1 MPDPLLSRL
10 APEALPEDFRRM
22 REASIE
28 VAGDG
33 VRLEVFGQH
42 PAIYRFYQATFY
54 GTIFEGRNGDM
65 VVDRKWKELIRLKLS
80 LTNGCFV
87 CNAHNVP
94 GALAAGYSQAQIDAM
109 GDSESPLFSAQEQA
123 VLQLGELFTIRET
136 DPLLTPELYAKLA
149 AHFTDAEVLELG
161 FVAAILSGWTK
172 LIFAFD
178 LITREC
184 SIDDAARKATPSQT
198 HLKAA
203 EPVSN

>member
-1 MPDPLLSRL
+1 MPDPLLHRL

-22 REASIE
+22 REASID

-54 GTIFEGRNGDM
+54 GTVFEGREGDM

-94 GALAAGYSQAQIDAM
+94 GALAAGYTQEQIDAM
-109 GDSESPLFSAQEQA
+109 GDSASPLFTAQEQA
-123 VLQLGELFTIRET
+123 VLALGDLFAIRET
-136 DPLLTPELYAKLA
+136 DPLLTPALYARLA
-149 AHFTDAEVLELG
+149 AYFSDAEILELG
-161 FVAAILSGWTK
+161 FVATILSGWTK

-178 LITREC
+178 LVTREC
-184 SIDDAARKATPSQT
+184 AIDDASRKATPSQT
-198 HLKAA
+198 HLKTVETAA
-203 EPVSN
+203 

>member
-1 MPDPLLSRL
+1 MPDPLLGRL

-22 REASIE
+22 RDASID

-42 PAIYRFYQATFY
+42 PALYRFYQATFY
-54 GTIFEGRNGDM
+54 GTIFEGRDGDM

-109 GDSESPLFSAQEQA
+109 GDADSPLFTDQEQA
-123 VLQLGELFTIRET
+123 VLQLGELFTIREQ
-136 DPLLTPELYAKLA
+136 DPLLTPELYARLS
-149 AHFTDAEVLELG
+149 AHFSDAEILELG
-161 FVAAILSGWTK
+161 FVATILSGWTK

-178 LITREC
+178 LVTREC
-184 SIDDAARKATPSQT
+184 AIDDASRKAPPSEV

-203 EPVSN
+203 PAAA

>member
-10 APEALPEDFRRM
+10 APEALPEDFQRM
-22 REASIE
+22 REASID

-54 GTIFEGRNGDM
+54 GTIFEGRDGDM

-94 GALAAGYSQAQIDAM
+94 GALAAGYSQAQIDAI

-136 DPLLTPELYAKLA
+136 DPLLTPALYAKLA
-149 AHFTDAEVLELG
+149 AYFSDAEILELG
-161 FVAAILSGWTK
+161 FVATILSGWTK

-198 HLKAA
+198 HLKAEA
-203 EPVSN
+203 VRA